1 MYDVHPGGR
10 TGMWAAAARSYEH
23 RFIQSVKGG
32 VGRPLPR
39 RVPHL
44 RRAAPRERRV
54 QPRGLHHRVRAQEQ
68 RRFRRRGNLA
78 HPRGVSAALGNHQQ
92 LAPAGAAGGT
102 EGALLGGGRRNHLE
116 GALQHLRRQPR
127 EEALA
132 ALFLQ
137 AAQRRPLPQRRQAEQ
152 RRAAPAERPGTSG
165 VAPGGNQPRARR
177 QPPALWRNQ
186 HRHLPARS
194 NGGWLNRIVASGA
207 FRNRGGRLAE
217 QSVQGPSARRGGRVS
232 GEEGGRYDA
241 LSHRQQ
247 GEEHVLFGGRG
258 VEPSSVG
265 NVAGALLRVRLRHG
279 GKHDV
284 AQSGQVSLRLQR
296 PHRGSG
302 LRDSGRNE
310 RGAAGARTRR
320 VPVLPFECGKGNEC
334 VVCFLKL
341 ILNGAWTNTTMV
353 RENKYNNIYQFY
365 E

>member
-1 MYDVHPGGR
+1 
-10 TGMWAAAARSYEH
+10 MWAAAARSYEH

-152 RRAAPAERPGTSG
+152 RRAAPGRAPWRVWSRSRRESAACSSSTS
-165 VAPGGNQPRARR
+165 
-177 QPPALWRNQ
+177 
-186 HRHLPARS
+186 S
-194 NGGWLNRIVASGA
+194 S
-207 FRNRGGRLAE
+207 LAE
-217 QSVQGPSARRGGRVS
+217 SASSPTCSFQRRMAQPYRRFWSVS
-232 GEEGGRYDA
+232 
-241 LSHRQQ
+241 
-247 GEEHVLFGGRG
+247 
-258 VEPSSVG
+258 
-265 NVAGALLRVRLRHG
+265 
-279 GKHDV
+279 
-284 AQSGQVSLRLQR
+284 
-296 PHRGSG
+296 
-302 LRDSGRNE
+302 
-310 RGAAGARTRR
+310 
-320 VPVLPFECGKGNEC
+320 
-334 VVCFLKL
+334 
-341 ILNGAWTNTTMV
+341 
-353 RENKYNNIYQFY
+353 
-365 E
+365 